1 MRLRS
6 SEQKTIFELVL
17 VRFWWNTLL
26 SYYGLFVVVIG
37 SHFDGHNAELMRGH
51 KKGLDDIA
59 TIGNSHNQKTILK
72 EATSLEYCVMRTHP
86 LNFILF

>member
-17 VRFWWNTLL
+17 VRFRWNTLL
-26 SYYGLFVVVIG
+26 WSF
-37 SHFDGHNAELMRGH
+37 GHILMAIMLMRGH

-72 EATSLEYCVMRTHP
+72 EATSLEYCVLRTHP